1 MKYLALIILSTAIM
15 VPLNA
20 EETCDSGDKTKKVT
34 TTVRSHLR
42 DTVKSVCNEEFAD
55 IEALSKTVNEM
66 KAQIKVN
73 KAEVIK
79 VQ

>member
-1 MKYLALIILSTAIM
+1 MTMKCLALIFLSAAIM

-42 DTVKSVCNEEFAD
+42 DTVKSVCEEEIGD
-55 IEALSKTVNEM
+55 L
-66 KAQIKVN
+66 KAQLQVN
-73 KAEVIK
+73 KAEIIKVIK
-79 VQ
+79 VK